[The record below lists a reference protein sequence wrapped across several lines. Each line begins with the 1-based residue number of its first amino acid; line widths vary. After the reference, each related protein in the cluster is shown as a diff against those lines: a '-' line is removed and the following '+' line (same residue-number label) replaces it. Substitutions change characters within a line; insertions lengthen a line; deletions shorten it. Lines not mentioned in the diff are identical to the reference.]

1 MNAARH
7 PCAASEEAFRE
18 DARGDP
24 ARKDIMME
32 ARPDPDPAATAA
44 TAAAT
49 VPAAASPMPDA
60 VAIPPAVLAR
70 AAALIA
76 DGSRR
81 LLGIAG
87 SPGAGKSTFAAA
99 LAHALGAR
107 AQQVPMD
114 GFHLA
119 NRELARLGRA
129 ARKGAP
135 DTFDVAGY
143 VALLTRLRGASG
155 AASTHGC
162 ASGPIYAPAFHR
174 EIEESIAGE
183 IVILPETLL
192 VITEGN
198 YLLLDQAPWNAV
210 APLLDECWFVS
221 VDADLRRERLLAR
234 HQRYGRDR
242 EEALRWMAQTDE
254 PNARLIDACAARAD
268 LVIRRDE

>member
-1 MNAARH
+1 M
-7 PCAASEEAFRE
+7 
-18 DARGDP
+18 D
-24 ARKDIMME
+24 
-32 ARPDPDPAATAA
+32 ARPDSDPAATAA
-44 TAAAT
+44 TAT
-49 VPAAASPMPDA
+49 TSVPAASPHVPDA

-99 LAHALGAR
+99 LAHALGER
-107 AQQVPMD
+107 AQLVPMD

-143 VALLTRLRGASG
+143 VALLARLRGARD
-155 AASTHGC
+155 AASTSTLMS
-162 ASGPIYAPAFHR
+162 ASASTHVSAPVPIYAPAFHR

-183 IVILPETLL
+183 IAILPETSL

-198 YLLLDQAPWNAV
+198 YLLLDQAPWHAV
-210 APLLDECWFVS
+210 APLLDECWFVR

-242 EEALRWMAQTDE
+242 EDALCWMAQTDE

-268 LVIRRDE
+268 LIIRWDE

>member
-1 MNAARH
+1 
-7 PCAASEEAFRE
+7 
-18 DARGDP
+18 
-24 ARKDIMME
+24 
-32 ARPDPDPAATAA
+32 
-44 TAAAT
+44 
-49 VPAAASPMPDA
+49 MPH
-60 VAIPPAVLAR
+60 VVVPPAVLAR

-99 LAHALGAR
+99 LAQALGDR
-107 AQQVPMD
+107 AQLVPMD

-143 VALLTRLRGASG
+143 VALLTRLRGTPD
-155 AASTHGC
+155 AAPT
-162 ASGPIYAPAFHR
+162 GPAAGPVYAPAFHR

-183 IVILPETLL
+183 IAVLPETSL

-198 YLLLDQAPWNAV
+198 YLLLDQAPWSAV
-210 APLLDECWFVS
+210 APLLDECWFIS
-221 VDADLRRERLLAR
+221 VDADLRRQRLLAR

-242 EEALRWMAQTDE
+242 DAALRWMAQTDE
-254 PNARLIDACAARAD
+254 PNARLIDASAVRAD
-268 LVIRRDE
+268 LTVAWDA